1 MILCCLP
8 MKRVKKMLETVD
20 LNRPLP
26 RELWL
31 KRLTYRS
38 WHRGCKETDLVLGT
52 YCERNVDALDEKK
65 LALFEQFLDEDDA
78 DIWAWLTEKK
88 SCPKT
93 EYTPLLNEL
102 RAQKIA

>member
-1 MILCCLP
+1 MP
-8 MKRVKKMLETVD
+8 MQTD

-52 YCERNVDALDEKK
+52 YCARN
-65 LALFEQFLDEDDA
+65 LAQLSDSHMQLFEAFLDEDDA
-78 DIWAWLTEKK
+78 EIWAWLTEKTP
-88 SCPKT
+88 CPKA
-93 EYTPLLNEL
+93 EYAPLLSDL
-102 RAQKIA
+102 RAQKIG

>member
-1 MILCCLP
+1 M
-8 MKRVKKMLETVD
+8 TTQTD

-52 YCERNVDALDEKK
+52 YCAQNIERLSEADMQR
-65 LALFEQFLDEDDA
+65 FENFLDEDDA
-78 DIWAWLTEKK
+78 EIWAWLTEKK
-88 SCPKT
+88 PCPNA
-93 EYTPLLNEL
+93 EYAPLLAEL

>member
-1 MILCCLP
+1 M
-8 MKRVKKMLETVD
+8 TTQTD

-52 YCERNVDALDEKK
+52 YCAQNIERLSEADMQR
-65 LALFEQFLDEDDA
+65 FENFLDEDDA
-78 DIWAWLTEKK
+78 EIWAWLTEKK
-88 SCPKT
+88 PCPNN
-93 EYTPLLNEL
+93 EYAPLLAEL

>member
-1 MILCCLP
+1 
-8 MKRVKKMLETVD
+8 MLNASE

-31 KRLTYRS
+31 KRLSYRS

-52 YCERNVDALDEKK
+52 YCNQRIEQLADDK
-65 LALFEQFLDEDDA
+65 LALFEAFLDEDDSE
-78 DIWAWLTEKK
+78 IWAWLTEKTL
-88 SCPKT
+88 CPKP
-93 EYTPLLNEL
+93 EYTPLLAEL

>member
-1 MILCCLP
+1 MHA
-8 MKRVKKMLETVD
+8 VND

-52 YCERNVDALDEKK
+52 YCAQQVESLDEGKM
-65 LALFEQFLDEDDA
+65 ALFEAFLDEDDA
-78 DIWAWLTEKK
+78 EIWAWLTEKTP
-88 SCPKT
+88 CPKP
-93 EYTPLLNEL
+93 EYAPLLAEL
-102 RAQKIA
+102 RAQKIN

>member
-1 MILCCLP
+1 
-8 MKRVKKMLETVD
+8 MLNEID

-52 YCERNVDALDEKK
+52 YCAQNIEGLGEDK
-65 LALFEQFLDEDDA
+65 LALFEAFLDEDDA
-78 DIWAWLTEKK
+78 EIWAWLTEKTP
-88 SCPKT
+88 CPKA
-93 EYTPLLNEL
+93 EYASLLGEL

>member
-1 MILCCLP
+1 
-8 MKRVKKMLETVD
+8 MLSPAE

-31 KRLTYRS
+31 KRLNYRS

-52 YCERNVDALDEKK
+52 YCAQRIAALDDQK
-65 LALFEQFLDEDDA
+65 LAQFEAFLDEDDS

-88 SCPKT
+88 PCPKP
-93 EYTPLLNEL
+93 EFEPLLGEL
-102 RAQKIA
+102 RAQKIG

>member
-1 MILCCLP
+1 
-8 MKRVKKMLETVD
+8 MLNETD

-52 YCERNVDALDEKK
+52 YCAQQIESLDDTK
-65 LALFEQFLDEDDA
+65 LALFEAFLDEDDA
-78 DIWAWLTEKK
+78 EIWAWLTEKTP
-88 SCPKT
+88 CPKP
-93 EYTPLLNEL
+93 EYATLLDAL
-102 RAQKIA
+102 RMQKIG

>member
-1 MILCCLP
+1 
-8 MKRVKKMLETVD
+8 MLQEYTP
-20 LNRPLP
+20 NRPLP

-52 YCERNVDALDEKK
+52 YCARNIEYLDEAK
-65 LALFEQFLDEDDA
+65 LAEFEAFLDEDDA

-88 SCPKT
+88 PCPKP
-93 EYTPLLNEL
+93 EFEALLDIL

>member
-1 MILCCLP
+1 M
-8 MKRVKKMLETVD
+8 TTQAD

-52 YCERNVDALDEKK
+52 YCAQNIERLNEADMQR
-65 LALFEQFLDEDDA
+65 FENFLDEDDSE
-78 DIWAWLTEKK
+78 IWAWLTDKTP
-88 SCPKT
+88 CPKP
-93 EYTPLLNEL
+93 EYASLLAEL